1 MGERI
6 ETLLKLHSEGIRTSA
21 MIAPILPKAEG
32 LPDQL
37 RGKVDNVLIDRMNY
51 HYADWVYR
59 KHGLEYAMTE
69 DFFIAKKEELASAFE
84 REGIPC
90 QVLF

>member
-1 MGERI
+1 
-6 ETLLKLHSEGIRTSA
+6 

-32 LPDQL
+32 LADQL
-37 RGKVDNVLIDRMNY
+37 RGKVDSVLIDRMNY

-59 KHGLEYAMTE
+59 RYGLENALTG
-69 DFFIAKKEELASAFE
+69 DFFIRKKEELASAFE
-84 REGIPC
+84 REGIHC